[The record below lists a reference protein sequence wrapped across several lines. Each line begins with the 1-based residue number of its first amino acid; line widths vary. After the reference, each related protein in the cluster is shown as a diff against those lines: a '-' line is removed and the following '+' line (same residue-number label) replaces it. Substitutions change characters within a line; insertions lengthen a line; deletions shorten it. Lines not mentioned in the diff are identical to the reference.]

1 MKRKPTAYYLING
14 ITLYR
19 VVAAPVLLGLLL
31 SGPPT
36 WFKWLIG
43 ISFFTD
49 MIDGVL
55 ARYFRV
61 NSALGARLDS
71 IGDDLTVLIAT
82 VGLFLLLPDFFSAQ
96 LLWLLPLVTLFLLQT
111 AFALYR
117 YGKISSF
124 HTRLAKVA
132 ALAQGLFLLSFYFF
146 ETIYYPLFYTAV
158 IVTMIEL
165 IEEIILVFCLKE
177 WSTDVKGL
185 YWVWKKQQ
193 PLC

>member
-1 MKRKPTAYYLING
+1 MKRKPTAYYVING
-14 ITLYR
+14 ITFYR
-19 VVAAPVLLGLLL
+19 VLAAPILLGLLL
-31 SGPPT
+31 SGPPP

-61 NSALGARLDS
+61 NSAFGARLDS

-82 VGLFLLLPDFFSAQ
+82 AGLFFLLPDFFKQ
-96 LLWLLPLVTLFLLQT
+96 QFLWLLPLVTLFFLQT
-111 AFALYR
+111 GLALYR

-124 HTRLAKVA
+124 HTRLAKLA

-146 ETIYYPLFYTAV
+146 ETIHYPLFYAAAS
-158 IVTMIEL
+158 ITMLEL
-165 IEEIILVFCLKE
+165 VEEIVLVLWLKE
-177 WSTDVKGL
+177 WTTDVKGL
-185 YWVWKKQQ
+185 YWVWKKQ
-193 PLC
+193 